1 MRCEL
6 HFVTNRLPLIL
17 LAAAALVGAAV
28 VAAVTQ
34 TGSAA
39 SLPEIEQRARDA
51 RAREQVLTGEVSA
64 YNARIR
70 KVEAR
75 LAPVQARW
83 TALNN
88 ELTALRSR
96 RQQLTAQLEAET
108 KRLQRL
114 IRVLAVQRK
123 RLAAR
128 LSAAYRSGDPTVL
141 EVILRSKS
149 LSDAA
154 SIRDNLDRIA
164 EQDRGLIVDT
174 KEKSDDSRRTRAR
187 ISETRAEVW
196 KTEQQV
202 AVKEAEA
209 AKALAVVTSE
219 RNRLVSARAARAA
232 LLASVKVDRRE
243 LEAEA
248 RGLRARSARLAN
260 QITAASVNL
269 PATVAVSGSGQFSW
283 PVNGAI
289 TSPFGPRW
297 GRMHEGIDIAAGA
310 GTPIAASAAGTVIV
324 AGWSGGYGNLVVVS
338 HGSIS
343 TAYAHMS
350 RIAVSNG
357 QSVGRGTVLGAVGCT
372 GHCFGDHLHFEVR
385 VGGVPQNPVAYL

>member
-1 MRCEL
+1 
-6 HFVTNRLPLIL
+6 VTNRLPFITL
-17 LAAAALVGAAV
+17 LFAMLAGVGALAI
-28 VAAVTQ
+28 VTQ
-34 TGSAA
+34 SGSAA
-39 SLPEIEQRARDA
+39 SLPEVEQRARDA
-51 RAREQVLTGEVSA
+51 RAREQVLTSDVTA

-88 ELTALRSR
+88 ELTALRVR
-96 RQQLTAQLEAET
+96 RQELTTRLEIET

-114 IRVLAVQRK
+114 LRVLAIQRK
-123 RLAAR
+123 RLADR

-141 EVILRSKS
+141 EIILRSKS

-154 SIRDNLDRIA
+154 SVRQNLDRIA

-174 KEKSDDSRRTRAR
+174 KDKSDESRRTRAT
-187 ISETRAEVW
+187 ITETRAAVW
-196 KTEQQV
+196 ETEQEV
-202 AVKEAEA
+202 AVREAEA
-209 AKALAVVTSE
+209 AKALAVVTTE
-219 RNRLVSARAARAA
+219 RNRLVSALQARRA
-232 LLASVKVDRRE
+232 LLASVRADRRE

-248 RGLRARSARLAN
+248 RGLRARSARLAT
-260 QITAASVNL
+260 QITSASVNL
-269 PATVAVSGSGQFSW
+269 PSTVAVSGSGQLAW
-283 PVNGAI
+283 PLSGPI

-297 GRMHEGIDIAAGA
+297 GRMHEGIDIGAPA
-310 GTPIAASAAGTVIV
+310 GTPIAAAAAGTVIV

-338 HGSIS
+338 HGSIA
-343 TAYAHMS
+343 TAYGHMS

-385 VGGVPQNPVAYL
+385 VGGVPQNPVVYL

>member
-1 MRCEL
+1 VRCEFP
-6 HFVTNRLPLIL
+6 FVTLRPPLIAL
-17 LAAAALVGAAV
+17 IAAALAGIGALAI
-28 VAAVTQ
+28 VAQDGT
-34 TGSAA
+34 AA

-51 RAREQVLTGEVSA
+51 RAREQVLTSDVSA

-70 KVEAR
+70 AVEAR

-88 ELTALRSR
+88 ELTALRGR
-96 RQQLTAQLEAET
+96 RQELTAQLEAET
-108 KRLQRL
+108 ERLQKL
-114 IRVLAVQRK
+114 IRVLATQRK
-123 RLAAR
+123 RLGLR
-128 LSAAYRSGDPTVL
+128 LSSAYRSGDPTVL

-154 SIRDNLDRIA
+154 SIRENLDRIA

-174 KEKSDDSRRTRAR
+174 RDKSNQSRRTRAK
-187 ISETRAEVW
+187 ITETRAEVW
-196 KTEQQV
+196 KTEQAV

-209 AKALAVVTSE
+209 AKALAVVTTE
-219 RNRLVSARAARAA
+219 RNRLVVALQARRN
-232 LLASVKVDRRE
+232 LLASVQADRRE

-260 QITAASVNL
+260 QIASASANL
-269 PATVAVSGSGQFSW
+269 PSTVAVRGSGQLAW
-283 PVNGAI
+283 PLNGAI

-297 GRMHEGIDIAAGA
+297 GRMHEGIDIAAGT

-350 RIAVSNG
+350 RISVSNG

-385 VGGVPQNPVAYL
+385 VGGAPQNPVSYL